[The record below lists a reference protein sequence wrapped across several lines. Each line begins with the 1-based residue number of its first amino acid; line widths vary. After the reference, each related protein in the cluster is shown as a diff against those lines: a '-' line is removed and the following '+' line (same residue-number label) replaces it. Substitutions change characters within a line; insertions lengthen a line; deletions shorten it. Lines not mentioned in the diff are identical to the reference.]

1 MSEPDFE
8 GLPVIDTGDEPKK
21 APARARSPW
30 PMYLGLGVL
39 GVAVV
44 GVLVWLHFHFSG
56 GQVRVA
62 KLVPIE
68 DCAAVEGR
76 PLEFQA
82 LIVNA
87 SSEQPSSAQFFL
99 AEAPKGAVIDP
110 ESGRFSWTPT
120 EQDGGREFAV
130 RLRLASAEPKQTLD
144 ERRFTIRVR
153 EHNEKPVIEEIPV
166 REAKPGETVEIAVAA
181 SDPDDPPREL
191 EYVLVGRNPSGVT
204 IDRATGRL
212 QWPIPEDIRPGTVSL
227 GIGVREVGPS
237 PASAKGAVAVRIAA
251 AEPSDPVSE
260 RTPIPEPEPAP
271 APQVAEESAE
281 PKRDPDA
288 AASAAEDAILLKH
301 FDDNDYFLPKQ
312 YPVFRKVYAE
322 RFERE
327 NRDTLATGY
336 GANAAAVA
344 KLFEASPELRETF
357 YTALD
362 PERDKIGPAARLF
375 GELVAAFPD
384 AFPAHGELAI
394 ATAAVWDDEGAVYSY
409 EGHQRR
415 TKSSL
420 PEGRIGAVANFQYWL
435 DCEPVMQG
443 RGRFLPWEF
452 LTHTVNHR
460 TPLNERKWAQDNY
473 LSKRVMIGKCYG
485 EVPYD
490 VGMLESG
497 SETAKL
503 NDHPYNL
510 PNLLRYGGVCAMQA
524 DFASRVAKSLGVPA
538 AYVSGESRSGDRHAW
553 VMWVEL
559 LNASAK
565 QIEFELQSHGR
576 YLGDLY
582 YVGTLEDPVSGK
594 PVTDRQLEMRLHTVG
609 LNRDAKRHAEL
620 IMKTWPLFEKER
632 PMDVGQQ
639 IAFLDRV
646 IRLCPGNEQAW
657 HSLADLAS
665 SGEVEPR
672 HRKVVGKILDS
683 LFTTFAAFP
692 DFTWEIFP
700 NLVGY
705 EDNPQR
711 RRQLFERA
719 IALYVARERPDL
731 ACEAVL
737 HFADELAA
745 RQEYQVAA
753 QGLSST
759 ILAFPT
765 EGRYVPR
772 MIDRLEAIAPEVR
785 DGDKNM
791 VKLYE
796 TLLPRVPKLRGNRPS
811 KYCIEM
817 IEKAIPRFQSGGRAE
832 LAAIWTVELQ
842 KLKAAN

>member
-1 MSEPDFE
+1 LATVLIG
-8 GLPVIDTGDEPKK
+8 GL
-21 APARARSPW
+21 A
-30 PMYLGLGVL
+30 
-39 GVAVV
+39 
-44 GVLVWLHFHFSG
+44 WLHFHFSRE
-56 GQVRVA
+56 QVKEA
-62 KLVPIE
+62 KLVPIQ
-68 DCAAVEGR
+68 DCVAVEGR

-87 SSEQPSSAQFFL
+87 PSQQPSSARFFL

-120 EQDGGREFAV
+120 EQDGGKEFSV
-130 RLRLASAEPKQTLD
+130 RLLLKSPESKRMLD
-144 ERRFTIRVR
+144 EQRFTIRVR
-153 EHNEKPVIEEIPV
+153 EHNEKPVIEETPV

-181 SDPDDPPREL
+181 HDPDDPPREL
-191 EYVLVGRNPSGVT
+191 EYFLVGRNPSGVT

-212 QWPIPEDIRPGTVSL
+212 RWPIPDDIRPGTVTL
-227 GIGVREVGPS
+227 GVGVREVGPR
-237 PASAKGAVAVRIAA
+237 PASTKGAITIRIVP
-251 AEPSDPVSE
+251 AEPSDLVSQ
-260 RTPIPEPEPAP
+260 RAPIPEPEPEPAAP
-271 APQVAEESAE
+271 KPQVAEQPGARNSYA
-281 PKRDPDA
+281 DA
-288 AASAAEDAILLKH
+288 DAIAAEDAILLKH

-336 GANAAAVA
+336 GGNAAAVA
-344 KLFEASPELRETF
+344 RLFEASPELGETF

-362 PERDKIGPAARLF
+362 PDRDKVGPAARLF
-375 GELVAAFPD
+375 GELVEAFAN
-384 AFPAHGELAI
+384 AFPAYGELAI
-394 ATAAVWDDEGAVYSY
+394 ATAVVWDDEGAVYSY

-415 TKSSL
+415 TKSSP

-435 DCEPVMQG
+435 DSEPVMQG

-460 TPLNERKWAQDNY
+460 TPLIERKWAQDNY

-503 NDHPYNL
+503 NGHPYNL

-559 LNASAK
+559 LSASAK

-594 PVTDRQLEMRLHTVG
+594 AVTDRQLEMRLHTVG

-657 HSLADLAS
+657 HSLAELAS
-665 SGEVEPR
+665 SGKVEPR

-700 NLVGY
+700 DLVGY
-705 EDNPQR
+705 ENNPQR
-711 RRQLFERA
+711 RRRLFERA
-719 IALYVARERPDL
+719 ISLYVARERPDL
-731 ACEAVL
+731 ACDAVL

-745 RQEYQVAA
+745 RREYQIAA

-765 EGRYVPR
+765 EGRYVPK
-772 MIDRLEAIAPEVR
+772 MIDRLEAIVPELR
-785 DGDKNM
+785 DGEKNM
-791 VKLYE
+791 VGLYE
-796 TLLPRVPKLRGNRPS
+796 MLLPRIPKLRGNRPS

-817 IEKAIPRFQSGGRAE
+817 IEKAIPRFQSGGRGE
-832 LAAIWTVELQ
+832 LAALWTVELR
-842 KLKAAN
+842 KLKGAN